1 MGCGVMVVGR
11 GFDNI
16 LCLGI
21 RVWDVRRCLAGMLW
35 TLESHMKCH
44 PTSALQSLLSP
55 DYCCELWLSL
65 LEKNNKTERVR
76 TWLVGTSAALLW
88 LLLIL
93 CLLGRRQLLV
103 PDCIALCQ
111 GDASRRFRS
120 ITGGRVGVSVLQLSS
135 TAGPTKQRL
144 AKSYRI
150 LTVPYRNNLLVIKQ
164 FNCCGDWSWC
174 RRNTEAKYKF
184 VPVHLGGCNWCKPVQ
199 QSREGYKTNLKRR
212 KEKRMH
218 KQRVGNAE
226 QYGSHRHHGGAEQQI
241 AACRTGMS
249 CNTKML
255 SCLWSVQQQAG

>member
-1 MGCGVMVVGR
+1 MSGRDALNPGKSHEVPSYFCTAKSPFTWLLLWVVVV
-11 GFDNI
+11 F
-16 LCLGI
+16 
-21 RVWDVRRCLAGMLW
+21 AGK
-35 TLESHMKCH
+35 S
-44 PTSALQSLLSP
+44 
-55 DYCCELWLSL
+55 
-65 LEKNNKTERVR
+65 NKTERVR
-76 TWLVGTSAALLW
+76 TSLVGTSAALLW

-93 CLLGRRQLLV
+93 CLLGRCQLLV
-103 PDCIALCQ
+103 PDCVALCQ
-111 GDASRRFRS
+111 GDASRS

-135 TAGPTKQRL
+135 AAGPTKQRL

-164 FNCCGDWSWC
+164 FNFCGDWSWC

-212 KEKRMH
+212 KEKGMH

-226 QYGSHRHHGGAEQQI
+226 QYGSHGHRGGAEQQI

-255 SCLWSVQQQAG
+255 SCLWSVQQQVG